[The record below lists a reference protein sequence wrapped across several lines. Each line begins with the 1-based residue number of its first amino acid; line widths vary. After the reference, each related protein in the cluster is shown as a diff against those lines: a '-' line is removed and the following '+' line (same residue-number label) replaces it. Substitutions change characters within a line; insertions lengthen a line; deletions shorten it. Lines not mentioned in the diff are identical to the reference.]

1 MSALVAEENTLS
13 RRSVVRNADEVI
25 AELVQDGMTI
35 ALGGFHTGSRAMAL
49 VRSVVRA
56 GRRNLTLI
64 GSPST
69 LDADLLIAT
78 GCVRRVMLPYV
89 GVEGMVATAPFFR
102 RAAESGGIE
111 VCEVDEGI
119 VLTMFKAARQ
129 GLDFLPWKGGVGTSI
144 PEMNSQLKVIEDPF
158 TGKPVLAVPALR
170 PDVALIHAA
179 QADPCGNVQHLGTA
193 FGDALMAS
201 ASAACVVQVE
211 RLVPV
216 SVTRQQPERTTIP
229 AHMVSA
235 IVACPYGGHP
245 FYSQRHYV
253 MDRKHVQMY
262 VKAAESFLNGSDPA
276 PWNSYLDRFVHGPA
290 DHAAY
295 LEAVGMPSLIALHES
310 AEGDARP

>member
-1 MSALVAEENTLS
+1 MGDKALS
-13 RRSVVRNADEVI
+13 RRSLVRSADEAI
-25 AELVQDGMTI
+25 AESVRDGMTI

-49 VRSVVRA
+49 VRAVIRA
-56 GRRNLTLI
+56 GRRDLTLI
-64 GSPST
+64 GSPAT

-78 GCVRRVMLPYV
+78 GCVSRVMLPYV

-102 RAAESGGIE
+102 RAAESGSIE
-111 VCEVDEGI
+111 VREVDEGI

-144 PEMNSQLKVIEDPF
+144 PELNPDLKLMADPF

-179 QADPCGNVQHLGTA
+179 QADPHGNVQHLGNA

-201 ASAACVVQVE
+201 AAAACVVQVE

-216 SVTRQQPERTTIP
+216 EVTRRQPDKTTIP
-229 AHMVSA
+229 AHLVSA
-235 IVACPYGGHP
+235 VVHCPYGGHP
-245 FYSQRHYV
+245 FYSQKHYL
-253 MDRKHVQMY
+253 MDRAHVRMY
-262 VKAAESFLNGSDPA
+262 VQAAEALLNGGDPV
-276 PWNSYLDRFVHGPA
+276 PWQAYLQRFVHGPA

-295 LEAVGMPSLIALHES
+295 LDAVGTPALESLQES
-310 AEGDARP
+310 SAGGRGT